1 MNAKKMK
8 PIHPGEILVEE
19 FMKPMGISQNKL
31 ARDIDVPPRRI
42 NEICLEK
49 RGISADTSLRLGI
62 YFKMGSDFWLN
73 IQKDYEMDCVKQK
86 EEEELKQLIKPCSY
100 LNLAHAFA

>member
-49 RGISADTSLRLGI
+49 RGISADISLRLGI

>member
-1 MNAKKMK
+1 MK

-31 ARDIDVPPRRI
+31 ARDIGVPPRRI

-49 RGISADTSLRLGI
+49 RGVTADTSLRLGI
-62 YFKMGSDFWLN
+62 YFKMGSDFWFNL
-73 IQKDYEMDCVKQK
+73 QKSYEMDCVKQK
-86 EEEELKQLIKPCSY
+86 EEKELRQLIRPCPS
-100 LNLAHAFA
+100 LKLTTAFA

>member
-1 MNAKKMK
+1 MNTKMMK

-31 ARDIDVPPRRI
+31 ARDIGVSPRRI
-42 NEICLEK
+42 NEICHEK
-49 RGISADTSLRLGI
+49 RGVSADTSLRLGI

-86 EEEELKQLIKPCSY
+86 EEKELKQQIKPCSY
-100 LNLAHAFA
+100 LNLSPIFA

>member
-1 MNAKKMK
+1 MK

-31 ARDIDVPPRRI
+31 ARDIGVPPRRI

-49 RGISADTSLRLGI
+49 RGVTADTSLRLGI
-62 YFKMGSDFWLN
+62 YFNMGPDFWLN
-73 IQKDYEMDCVKQK
+73 IQKNFEMDCVKQK
-86 EEEELKQLIKPCSY
+86 EEKELRQLIKPCPS
-100 LNLAHAFA
+100 LKLTPAFA

>member
-1 MNAKKMK
+1 MNTKKMK

-19 FMKPMGISQNKL
+19 FMKPMDISQNKL
-31 ARDIDVPPRRI
+31 ARDIGVPPRRI

-49 RGISADTSLRLGI
+49 RGVTADTSLRLGI

-73 IQKDYEMDCVKQK
+73 LQKNYEMDCVKQK
-86 EEEELKQLIKPCSY
+86 EEKELRQLIKPCPC
-100 LNLAHAFA
+100 LKPNPAFA